1 MTPIV
6 EDTIVKSPITKSPII
21 KSPIR
26 AGGVSCEGLKQEESH
41 PGEQLQEPPRGRPR
55 YRMDQHKKPTDHEA
69 QKRFNKSAAVTPLS
83 SG

>member
-6 EDTIVKSPITKSPII
+6 EDPIVKSPII

-41 PGEQLQEPPRGRPR
+41 PGEQLQGPPRGRPR
-55 YRMDQHKKPTDHEA
+55 YHMDPHKKPTDHEA
-69 QKRFNKSAAVTPLS
+69 QRRFNKSAAVIPLS